1 MRKLFQTR
9 YVLYDGGCGMCR
21 RTLRWLRYLDLLRKT
36 VPQNIADDWDRI
48 QSRWPQ
54 LDAEACLRDMHVL
67 TEDRTIYR
75 GFDGYRSLAW
85 VLPALWPLIPLLYLP
100 PVRWIGWKV
109 YRRVAD
115 NRRTCSLPR

>member
-1 MRKLFQTR
+1 
-9 YVLYDGGCGMCR
+9 
-21 RTLRWLRYLDLLRKT
+21 
-36 VPQNIADDWDRI
+36 VPQNVADDWDRI
-48 QSRWPQ
+48 QSRWPH

-67 TEDRTIYR
+67 TANGAIYA
-75 GFDGYRSLAW
+75 GYDGYRSLAW

-100 PVRWIGWKV
+100 PVRWIGWKM